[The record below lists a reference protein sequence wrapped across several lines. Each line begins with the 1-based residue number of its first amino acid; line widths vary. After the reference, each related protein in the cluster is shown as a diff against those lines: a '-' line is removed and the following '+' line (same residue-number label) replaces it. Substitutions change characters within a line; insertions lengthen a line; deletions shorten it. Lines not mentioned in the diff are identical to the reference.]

1 MHFPAPLAAAACT
14 CLTAPALHVCT
25 HVQVFFHDPD
35 NNMIEICNCDE
46 LPVEL
51 LGDLGCA
58 NCQAKVAQAQ
68 VESGWQGVPLG
79 SAAKSAAAADGS
91 NDDSMSDRSSDS
103 VTAQEQAASTTLFVG
118 GDSGLYLSTE
128 LCCAVE
134 PLA

>member
-14 CLTAPALHVCT
+14 RLTAPALHVCT

-51 LGDLGCA
+51 LGELGCT
-58 NCQAKVAQAQ
+58 NCQNKAAQ
-68 VESGWQGVPLG
+68 VQEESGWQGVPLG

-103 VTAQEQAASTTLFVG
+103 VTAQERADSTTLFVG
-118 GDSGLYLSTE
+118 GDSGLGVSTE
-128 LCCAVE
+128 LCCTVE
-134 PLA
+134 PVA